1 MDASNDVSF
10 DSKTVLILLATT
22 IPRTAMEI
30 SHDCY
35 IPLSTTYRKLDRLQ
49 NHNLVKI
56 FGRINNG
63 RRYLLYTNSERIHL
77 FKNSQR
83 ALIIMNAIIQNPG
96 ICFRDIVR
104 ISGLTN
110 GVVSHYLFKLQK
122 EGLVQVKRSK
132 RKTWYFILDASEEE
146 MKLAVHLRNK
156 TSYKII
162 SKLLEN
168 QYLTFN
174 ALTKKINKCPAS
186 ISFGLSRLV
195 EEGIVKRTAGLHSIY
210 FLKDPRFISK
220 MMTNMYSKT
229 V

>member
-1 MDASNDVSF
+1 LDASNEVSF

-22 IPRTAMEI
+22 MPKTAMEI

-35 IPLSTTYRKLDRLQ
+35 IPLSTTYRKLDMLLD
-49 NHNLVKI
+49 HNLVKI

-83 ALIIMNAIIQNPG
+83 ALIILNIIIQNPG
-96 ICFRDIVR
+96 ICFRDIAR

-110 GVVSHYLFKLQK
+110 GVVSHYLFKLQM
-122 EGLVQVKRSK
+122 EGLVHVKRSK
-132 RKTWYFILDASEEE
+132 RKTWYFILDISEEE

-156 TSYKII
+156 TSCEII

-168 QYLTFN
+168 QCLTFN
-174 ALTKKINKCPAS
+174 TLTKKINKCPAS

-195 EEGIVKRTAGLHSIY
+195 EEGIVKRMGGLHPMY

-220 MMTNMYSKT
+220 MMANMHSKT